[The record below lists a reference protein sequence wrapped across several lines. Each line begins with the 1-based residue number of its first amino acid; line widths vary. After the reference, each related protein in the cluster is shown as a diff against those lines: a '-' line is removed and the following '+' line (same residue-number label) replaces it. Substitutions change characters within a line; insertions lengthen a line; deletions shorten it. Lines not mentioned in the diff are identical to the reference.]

1 MQTYSFLGVA
11 WWLWLLLV
19 IVACAIAMKAR
30 KASARSTHVAEHER
44 IAQEADAMH
53 EGAKTRHEGGA

>member
-1 MQTYSFLGVA
+1 MQTFSFLGVA

-19 IVACAIAMKAR
+19 IVVCAIAMKAR
-30 KASARSTHVAEHER
+30 KATARATHAAEQER
-44 IAQEADAMH
+44 IAQKADAMH